1 MPFLKELITDHFH
14 LYHHKILGDGDTR
27 HIGFKASM
35 PDAFE
40 IASVSNF
47 LPANMYPMVINNQ
60 LRCLIFITNLI
71 NRNCLFGHYLD

>member
-14 LYHHKILGDGDTR
+14 SYHHQILGDGDTS
-27 HIGFKASM
+27 HIGFKVPM

-47 LPANMYPMVINNQ
+47 
-60 LRCLIFITNLI
+60 CLLI
-71 NRNCLFGHYLD
+71 CIPL